1 MQKNIY
7 LTLIILL
14 VLMLTANTALSVLAD
29 SAVLTNLTLSTADF
43 EIQGPLT
50 ILENKPINVEN
61 FVPGQWSDY
70 GRLRIVNNTEHP
82 VNFYTYVSNTDGNV
96 CPELNIMLEI
106 SDNGE
111 EGWELVYEGELE
123 EIRGNNDRIPLTI
136 NEDFSKDSIFL
147 RQRVQLDESADKNDQ
162 GKECLW
168 NEVFRLENDAEDIKD
183 EYILSR
189 HTMSVFYWIPPKT
202 EVKEPSKN
210 KEYEV
215 GEEIKIKWK
224 VKSATHDQDDEMKI
238 DIELF
243 EDSGATFLMDIAN
256 DLENKGQ
263 YKWLPPVDLLG
274 DDFRIKILA
283 EDGKGLTSENISEE
297 DFSIVIED

>member
-29 SAVLTNLTLSTADF
+29 SSSLINLAISTADF

-96 CPELNIMLEI
+96 CPELNIRLEV